1 MKSDTPPKSPPRNTN
16 VSPMKTG
23 ATKSYCFR
31 IEENKMIKLRT
42 IAYKENLRM
51 KDLYTFVIDQVI
63 ESYERKHGT
72 VKVSVP
78 KPKGKVEE
86 ILKLAND
93 ECSK

>member
-1 MKSDTPPKSPPRNTN
+1 MKSDTFPKPPPHNTN

-51 KDLYTFVIDQVI
+51 KDIYTFVIDQII

-72 VKVSVP
+72 VNVSAQ

-86 ILKLAND
+86 ILKIAYD
-93 ECSK
+93 ICSE